1 MTQQTTNVRL
11 KLLIDTETRSVL
23 YAEADKDFIDF
34 LFNLLSLPLG
44 AVIRLLTKE
53 HMVGCLGNLYESVE
67 TLNETCFIKPSQ
79 AKEALLRPKVS
90 FNCCNNST
98 NLLPYTTIETSSSYS
113 DSQSSVSPSSTS
125 SYVNTDSGVSS
136 HVSTDSSF
144 SFGFRSCPISL
155 TSYVSTGSSSVFG
168 SHRPISTSSCVSTG
182 SGFTSDSGGN
192 YFSPFVGPPLNIPSA
207 SRSSGCKAS
216 SNISEELKVG
226 FVKGLA
232 TYIVMDDLTVKHIS
246 DFSIVSLFKE
256 FNIKDAHA
264 LEEKVIT
271 LNVDE
276 GVELLRASLQSKM
289 VLTDVFLRR
298 ERQTI
303 DNYNDG

>member
-53 HMVGCLGNLYESVE
+53 HMVGCLGNLYESVQ

-90 FNCCNNST
+90 FNCCNNAT

-125 SYVNTDSGVSS
+125 SYVSTGSGVSS
-136 HVSTDSSF
+136 HVSTDSG
-144 SFGFRSCPISL
+144 FGFGFGFGSCPIST
-155 TSYVSTGSSSVFG
+155 TSYVSTGSSFGFG
-168 SHRPISTSSCVSTG
+168 SHCPISTSSYVSSTG
-182 SGFTSDSGGN
+182 SGFMFDSGGN
-192 YFSPFVGPPLNIPSA
+192 NFIPLVDPPLNIPSA
-207 SRSSGCKAS
+207 SRSRRCKAS
-216 SNISEELKVG
+216 SNSSEELKVG

-276 GVELLRASLQSKM
+276 VNKIY
-289 VLTDVFLRR
+289 TYT
-298 ERQTI
+298 TI
-303 DNYNDG
+303 FHFRVGTLF